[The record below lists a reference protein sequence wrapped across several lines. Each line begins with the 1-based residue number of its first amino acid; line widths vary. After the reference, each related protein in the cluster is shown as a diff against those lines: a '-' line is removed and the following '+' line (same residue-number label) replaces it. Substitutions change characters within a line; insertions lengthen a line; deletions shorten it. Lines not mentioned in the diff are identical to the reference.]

1 MSVVFLNLEYA
12 SEIVVIA
19 KWLEIEHHLKIMLSH
34 HSNHCNQL
42 NQSLLPFPV
51 VVHAFQRINFYTF
64 FGSDALFLSL
74 NN

>member
-12 SEIVVIA
+12 SEIVVNS
-19 KWLEIEHHLKIMLSH
+19 KRYGMNLHLKIRLFH
-34 HSNHCNQL
+34 YSNL
-42 NQSLLPFPV
+42 IQSLLPFPV